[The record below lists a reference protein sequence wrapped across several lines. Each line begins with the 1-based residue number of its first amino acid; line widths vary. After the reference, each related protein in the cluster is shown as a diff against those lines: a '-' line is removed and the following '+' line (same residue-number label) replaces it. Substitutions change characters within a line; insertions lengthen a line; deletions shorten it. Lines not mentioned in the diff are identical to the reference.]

1 MRTKYTL
8 YNLIVNI
15 VSSVL
20 VPVLGFIKVRLFID
34 LYGSEIN
41 GLQLFFAQIIMY
53 LNIFELSFSLAFR
66 QLLFKP
72 EAEKNYD

>member
-41 GLQLFFAQIIMY
+41 GLQLFVRHAVHCAAMI
-53 LNIFELSFSLAFR
+53 STSSL
-66 QLLFKP
+66 
-72 EAEKNYD
+72 